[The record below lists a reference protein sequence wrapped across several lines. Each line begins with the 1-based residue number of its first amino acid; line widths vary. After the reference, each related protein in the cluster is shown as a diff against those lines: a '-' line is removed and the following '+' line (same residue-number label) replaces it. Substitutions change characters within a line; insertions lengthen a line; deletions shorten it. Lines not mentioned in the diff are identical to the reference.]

1 MAESSISIIL
11 PEVQQDGEE
20 EKAMDDAATA
30 AEEVRSDAQES
41 PRSTT
46 PERSKQPEPTSPE
59 AVLTPSPPELPTTPE
74 PAVPKRAKSA
84 YMLFCDIYRGE
95 VCEQIRARSE
105 GKLAIPQVG
114 RELGQRWAQ
123 LEEADKAKY
132 AGLAVEDKVRYEAA
146 LEEYVE
152 RTGHKPEKRKRKTDR
167 DAKGRRKARAVGDE
181 AQHGADG
188 GSGGAGDEA
197 EPVPVTPVRV
207 RPKAVRRRTLTTLD
221 VDAKVLAEAQRLC
234 LEGQFMEFASCPE
247 VLEAGINAKKE
258 DSARTL
264 MNALQKAEGVVAE
277 ARRQISPKE
286 IVDIEDVD

>member
-1 MAESSISIIL
+1 MAEISSISIIL
-11 PEVQQDGEE
+11 PEVQQEGEE
-20 EKAMDDAATA
+20 EKAMDDAAM
-30 AEEVRSDAQES
+30 AEEVRNEAQES
-41 PRSTT
+41 PQAAT
-46 PERSKQPEPTSPE
+46 PERSKLPEPTSPE
-59 AVLTPSPPELPTTPE
+59 AVQTPSPPELPTTPE

-84 YMLFCDIYRGE
+84 YMLFCDIYREE
-95 VCEQIRARSE
+95 VCEQVRARSE

-123 LEEADKAKY
+123 LEGADKAKY
-132 AGLAVEDKVRYEAA
+132 AELAVEDKVRYEAA
-146 LEEYVE
+146 LEKYVE

-181 AQHGADG
+181 AQHGAEV

-197 EPVPVTPVRV
+197 QPVTPVRV

-247 VLEAGINAKKE
+247 VLEAGISAKKE
-258 DSARTL
+258 ASARTL
-264 MNALQKAEGVVAE
+264 MNALQKADGVVAE